1 MLIQLMYLFSIFF
14 FLLCFSK
21 SLNSE
26 GDSEYTKRQKSLSN
40 LKEQL
45 AELENKCTHLNQ
57 DIKNKHQALLKGKE
71 ELDKLRYN
79 KVNQLWC
86 KHIVREV
93 KVYDLALFVFTR
105 LEERNVQASYESK
118 LKRKNQLLA
127 SRSNKL
133 KRFGDQVPD
142 MMSAISEAYA
152 TGRFLKRPVG
162 PIGNTHFQVFF
173 GGFFWIKIFS
183 DLFCLTFQFNT
194 ICLLTFL
201 MRRLIKL

>member
-1 MLIQLMYLFSIFF
+1 M
-14 FLLCFSK
+14 
-21 SLNSE
+21 
-26 GDSEYTKRQKSLSN
+26 
-40 LKEQL
+40 
-45 AELENKCTHLNQ
+45 
-57 DIKNKHQALLKGKE
+57 
-71 ELDKLRYN
+71 
-79 KVNQLWC
+79 
-86 KHIVREV
+86 

-162 PIGNTHFQVFF
+162 PIGNTHFLVFFFFFVWLVFF
-173 GGFFWIKIFS
+173 G
-183 DLFCLTFQFNT
+183 
-194 ICLLTFL
+194 
-201 MRRLIKL
+201 

>member
-1 MLIQLMYLFSIFF
+1 M
-14 FLLCFSK
+14 
-21 SLNSE
+21 
-26 GDSEYTKRQKSLSN
+26 
-40 LKEQL
+40 
-45 AELENKCTHLNQ
+45 
-57 DIKNKHQALLKGKE
+57 
-71 ELDKLRYN
+71 
-79 KVNQLWC
+79 
-86 KHIVREV
+86 

-133 KRFGDQVPD
+133 KRFGDQMPD

-162 PIGNTHFQVFF
+162 PIGNSPFQGFLLFF
-173 GGFFWIKIFS
+173 LIKIFS
-183 DLFCLTFQFNT
+183 HLLCLTFQFNT

-201 MRRLIKL
+201 M

>member
-57 DIKNKHQALLKGKE
+57 DIKSKHQALLKGKE

-162 PIGNTHFQVFF
+162 PIGNTHF
-173 GGFFWIKIFS
+173 
-183 DLFCLTFQFNT
+183 
-194 ICLLTFL
+194 
-201 MRRLIKL
+201 

>member
-1 MLIQLMYLFSIFF
+1 MYLFSIL

-71 ELDKLRYN
+71 ERDKLRYN
-79 KVNQLWC
+79 KVNQLSC
-86 KHIVREV
+86 KHIVKEV

-133 KRFGDQVPD
+133 KRFGDQMPD

-162 PIGNTHFQVFF
+162 PIGNTHFKGLFF
-173 GGFFWIKIFS
+173 LFFDKNIFRLS
-183 DLFCLTFQFNT
+183 LFDFSVQYN
-194 ICLLTFL
+194 LLVNILDEKTDKTL
-201 MRRLIKL
+201 MFAY